1 MTNLQGKNFEKKY
14 KFPESFAWDFLCP
27 NNFRF
32 LLNSQFSEAD
42 RRATKWKKGYESF
55 DSIPSMISDVPPGIG
70 SGPSS
75 LLLGETASHISE
87 QMSKMC
93 MDSNDE
99 NYSPNEVEEKAR
111 LISQVQFP
119 IQRILK

>member
-1 MTNLQGKNFEKKY
+1 
-14 KFPESFAWDFLCP
+14 
-27 NNFRF
+27 
-32 LLNSQFSEAD
+32 
-42 RRATKWKKGYESF
+42 
-55 DSIPSMISDVPPGIG
+55 MISDVPPGIG

-87 QMSKMC
+87 QMSRMC

-111 LISQVQFP
+111 LIAQV
-119 IQRILK
+119 